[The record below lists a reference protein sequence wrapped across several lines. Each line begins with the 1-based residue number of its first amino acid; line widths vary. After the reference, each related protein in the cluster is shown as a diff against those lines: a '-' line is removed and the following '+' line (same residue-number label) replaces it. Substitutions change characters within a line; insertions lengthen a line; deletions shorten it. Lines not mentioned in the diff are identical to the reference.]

1 MEALDL
7 QLRDEPRVAAQRVLA
22 KLIARAIA
30 DGVRPNTNEPL
41 PVRPRLRVVHASR

>member
-7 QLRDEPRVAAQRVLA
+7 QLRDDPRVAAQRVLA

-30 DGVRPNTNEPL
+30 DGVRPTTEPL
-41 PVRPRLRVVHASR
+41 PVRPRLRVVYASR